1 MEKTEITFDRLPEAV
16 AYLIDE
22 MTKIREL
29 LELSH
34 KPASL
39 SQSTNQ
45 PIDIEAASRLIM
57 KAKSTIYTLV
67 RKGLIPCYK
76 IGNKLYFHEDE
87 LLKWIAAN
95 KKKSIAQTKAE
106 IEAEMQRSV
115 RHKPSKRFL

>member
-22 MTKIREL
+22 MTKIHEL

-34 KPASL
+34 KPPASA
-39 SQSTNQ
+39 NQ

-106 IEAEMQRSV
+106 IEAEMQRSI